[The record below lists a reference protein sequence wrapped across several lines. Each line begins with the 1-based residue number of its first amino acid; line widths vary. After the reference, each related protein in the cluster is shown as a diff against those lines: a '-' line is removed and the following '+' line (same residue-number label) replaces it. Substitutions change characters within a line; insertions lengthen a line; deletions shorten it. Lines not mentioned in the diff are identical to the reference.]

1 MKLSGNLAQEF
12 ERTCGCIAGKD
23 GGRMSGFFLFIFR
36 FVCILFVS
44 KWRARELVGHGNRQA
59 RFNCL

>member
-23 GGRMSGFFLFIFR
+23 GGRMSGFFLFLDLCAF
-36 FVCILFVS
+36 
-44 KWRARELVGHGNRQA
+44 
-59 RFNCL
+59 CL